1 MNFEKLCVSYLED
14 IYVNVKE
21 STYVRYR
28 DMIRNHILPYMN
40 ACSLE
45 DVNLYML
52 EDLKRQLLKSGRKD
66 GNGGLSPKSV
76 SDILSLLKNIIY
88 YGQNHDLNI
97 TCRPECL
104 KVRREGREMRVLS
117 PEEQK
122 QLCLYLTR
130 HMSRTNMG
138 ILLALHTGLRI
149 GELCGLTWENVD
161 LESGWIKIVVTIQR
175 IPRES
180 ASIGK
185 NGRKTHL
192 VITQPK
198 SSSSCRWIPVPEPLL
213 PLLITFRTKPEDY
226 LLSGLDTP
234 VEPRT
239 LQNRFMAVMRQTDIK
254 GATFHTLRHT
264 FATRCVESGFEIKSL
279 SEILGHA
286 SVNITLNRY
295 VHSSLELKKKN
306 MKKMDAYLRS
316 L

>member
-88 YGQNHDLNI
+88 YGQ
-97 TCRPECL
+97 
-104 KVRREGREMRVLS
+104 
-117 PEEQK
+117 K
-122 QLCLYLTR
+122 QLCLHLTK
-130 HMSRTNMG
+130 HMNRTNMG

-180 ASIGK
+180 APIGK